1 MLRMKVCNGNV
12 VKFLRATSHFDLFL
26 ENASLRSFTARPC
39 PVCLCAIDRDN
50 MLFILHMYVVTH
62 THAHNGRIQSVIA
75 RGNYQS
81 RFGPNQITMP

>member
-50 MLFILHMYVVTH
+50 MLFILHMYVVTQTH
-62 THAHNGRIQSVIA
+62 TSTQWANTVCDCARQLSVTLW
-75 RGNYQS
+75 
-81 RFGPNQITMP
+81 P

>member
-26 ENASLRSFTARPC
+26 ENASLRSFTARSC

-50 MLFILHMYVVTH
+50 MLFILHMYVTH
-62 THAHNGRIQSVIA
+62 TRTQWANTVCDCARQLSVTLW
-75 RGNYQS
+75 
-81 RFGPNQITMP
+81 P

>member
-1 MLRMKVCNGNV
+1 MLRTKVCNGNV

-26 ENASLRSFTARPC
+26 ENASLCSFTARSC

-62 THAHNGRIQSVIA
+62 TRTQWANTVCDCARQLSVTLW
-75 RGNYQS
+75 S
-81 RFGPNQITMP
+81 